1 MTGTKRRD
9 TEPLEKAHRAKEW
22 LSFRKDNL
30 ITQVRMAEL
39 SGVSR
44 RTIQMI
50 EAGRLIP
57 HFRTQ
62 QRFLDL
68 KQRLSSNEKVA

>member
-1 MTGTKRRD
+1 MTRTKKRD
-9 TEPLEKAHRAKEW
+9 TGPIEKAHRAKEW
-22 LSFRKDNL
+22 LKFRKDNL
-30 ITQVRMAEL
+30 ITQVRMSEL

-57 HFRTQ
+57 HFSTQ

-68 KQRLSSNEKVA
+68 KKRLSSNEKVA